1 MKLTVYKDEPKEEE
15 VKLKL
20 ESFGKGVRVVVVN
33 DKGEYSP
40 GMTLLEIY
48 PQGIRRMKNLRHS
61 AFDRDGLSR
70 IRDITNS
77 F

>member
-20 ESFGKGVRVVVVN
+20 ESFGSAVRVVVVD
-33 DKGEYSP
+33 DKGHYGQ

-48 PQGIRRMKNLRHS
+48 PKGIRRMKNFHHS
-61 AFDRDGLSR
+61 AFDRDGLAR
-70 IRDITNS
+70 ICDITDS